1 MIYHKHLYDF
11 IWLFILINLKLDA
24 RLSVLQVSYKLFE
37 DTGLFET
44 FKIPVKEFMNYFHAL
59 ESGYRDIPCKC
70 HYSWFNFY
78 SLFDQLN
85 SVRCKE
91 IENSY
96 RQSNSTLCWKCSQ
109 LKSPPPLALTQITTE
124 STPQTCSMRS
134 GTSPRR
140 LCPGCPASSQI
151 TALPATQVWPP
162 SLILWKIDARVV
174 MHSKSR

>member
-109 LKSPPPLALTQITTE
+109 LKSPPPWLW
-124 STPQTCSMRS
+124 PRS
-134 GTSPRR
+134 QQSPRHRRAPCGLVPHHAGCARAAQPPHRSR
-140 LCPGCPASSQI
+140 LCQRLRCGHH
-151 TALPATQVWPP
+151 
-162 SLILWKIDARVV
+162 
-174 MHSKSR
+174 HSFSER